1 MIPYSVDEVGASVQF
16 LLRSRRAGRSLW
28 RTLLHGGPA
37 LGEVRDETSDL
48 DRPLTT
54 VLRDFI
60 AGGVNYPW
68 QLTASVGIGAP
79 LIASPLLVD
88 AEPDLRHSSPVAG
101 CLAHNPPPGAPD
113 GVGGLH

>member
-68 QLTASVGIGAP
+68 QLTASVGIGAL

-88 AEPDLRHSSPVAG
+88 AERSEEHTSELQSLMRISYAVF
-101 CLAHNPPPGAPD
+101 CL
-113 GVGGLH
+113 